1 MVVRE
6 KKNQSKLLLFS
17 LKGNQ
22 KIFDRAEELTLKP
35 QTSQLLFP
43 YGSWIQE
50 LDSFKGSFSH
60 CSNSNLYISVM
71 AIVFAPYKVNF

>member
-6 KKNQSKLLLFS
+6 KNQSKLLLLS

-22 KIFDRAEELTLKP
+22 KIFYHAEELTLKP
-35 QTSQLLFP
+35 QTSQSLFP

-50 LDSFKGSFSH
+50 LNSFKESFSH
-60 CSNSNLYISVM
+60 CSNSSLYISVM
-71 AIVFAPYKVNF
+71 AILFAPYKS